1 MAITVPYELPG
12 IERAKLELAGIR
24 AEYTANQKAVIDL
37 ASKTEAGKKAFDE
50 LVESFAKGTTSAK
63 EVREALDQI
72 AKQAPKT
79 AAELAKEAKA
89 AEEAA
94 KKQQEAAK
102 KQQDAFERL
111 EEKRRI
117 HTNGLRDTS
126 LASGRVNEAMAS
138 GGARVIGLGQAFGV
152 AAVGVAAATA
162 GLVKFGEAAAVGE
175 RQAAALR
182 ELGSTYNLVSEATN
196 DTLTATDV
204 LAARQT
210 FLNSRLRISGEELA
224 VVARYARD
232 HKQATM
238 TDAEAVERFSEALR
252 GGEQDAL
259 QEWGVAVQSG
269 ATRAQTFERALAM
282 MRREQE
288 HTAPA
293 SRTLAEDTDRLK
305 SALEEGGGA
314 LARMFSE
321 GLGVQSIISDLATGV
336 RGLAQDLNEL
346 LDIEERAPREAAAW
360 ERRRRSMDD
369 YTAALRSARQEAE
382 RAGLTPDAARR
393 ALPGVNPNQL
403 TDDQR
408 EAATR
413 RMQALVTNVAARR
426 GPAATSDTIAAGAHD
441 AMAFGAGRT
450 SFNISTDDAS
460 LDAMA
465 AGLQAARST
474 RRGGDVRAAQD
485 RAELQSGLGSLGR
498 ELETQIAANLA
509 AQRAAGRTPP
519 RDGAAQGAAQSQLDQ
534 QAIQALQRRITLA
547 RQGYQ
552 DERDNLTSI
561 TALREREVELQVS
574 LGRGEAETFELER
587 YQRLQRQED
596 LRTLDNTLERE
607 RQGLQTLREGLET
620 QREHAS
626 SLAVRNALTD
636 QIHTLHEDEVRL
648 SREIAANQSEI
659 TRSTVEQARAERDRA
674 SAFQREQEQKDRSRE
689 DTSDTGRFFARQRE
703 TALDR
708 ERREQEHRLDQ
719 RESFLDRWRRLNDEE
734 IVVNDV
740 LADSLKTTFST
751 ITSSLFDHLEGLA
764 SGKEKAAQFWR
775 GLSGDVLAALGKEA
789 FGKAAFYGAEAL
801 GFLVT
806 GNFASAATA
815 GAASLAFGAAGGLL
829 TYGASELGAGGGGAS
844 QAPAPTSGGGS
855 SGPRERP
862 LQREQDAR
870 GTGGGNTN
878 ININLG
884 GGVILGT
891 APQLA
896 QEITGLL
903 NDPRNGATL
912 NPRRIG

>member
-1 MAITVPYELPG
+1 MAIEIPYELPG

-24 AEYTANQKAVIDL
+24 EEYTKQQRAVFDL
-37 ASKTEAGKKAFDE
+37 AAKTEQGKRAFDE
-50 LVESFAKGTTSAK
+50 LTTAFAKGTVSAK
-63 EVREALDQI
+63 EVRESLAAL
-72 AKQAPKT
+72 AAQAPRT
-79 AAELAKEAKA
+79 AAEIAKEAKE
-89 AEEAA
+89 AEAAA
-94 KKQQEAAK
+94 KKQQE
-102 KQQDAFERL
+102 AFERL
-111 EEKRRI
+111 EEKRR
-117 HTNGLRDTS
+117 HLTNGFRDTS

-182 ELGSTYNLVSEATN
+182 ELGSTYSLVSEATN

-224 VVARYARD
+224 TVARYARD

-450 SFNISTDDAS
+450 SFNISTDEAS

-534 QAIQALQRRITLA
+534 QAIQAMQRRITLA

-574 LGRGEAETFELER
+574 LGRGEAETFDLEN
-587 YQRLQRQED
+587 YQRLQRRED
-596 LRTLDNTLERE
+596 LRTLDDTLERQ
-607 RQGLQTLREGLET
+607 RRGLQTLREELEA
-620 QREHAS
+620 QRGHTS
-626 SLAVRNALTD
+626 SLAQRNALAD

-659 TRSTVEQARAERDRA
+659 TRSTVEQARAARDRA
-674 SAFQREQEQKDRSRE
+674 AAFQREQEQKDRGRE
-689 DTSDTGRFFARQRE
+689 DTSDTGRYFARQRE
-703 TALDR
+703 TAFDR

-734 IVVNDV
+734 IVANDV
-740 LADSLKTTFST
+740 AAGALKNTFET
-751 ITSSLFDHLEGLA
+751 VTSSFTDHLQGLLA
-764 SGKEKAAQFWR
+764 GKETAANFWKS
-775 GLSGDVLAALGKEA
+775 LAADTMAALGKEA
-789 FGKAAFYGAEAL
+789 FGKSAFYAAEAL

-806 GNFASAATA
+806 GNLPSAATA
-815 GAASLAFGAAGGLL
+815 GAASVAYGVAGAAL
-829 TYGASELGAGGGGAS
+829 TYGASEMGAFDTGKKTETGSGGGG
-844 QAPAPTSGGGS
+844 GGS
-855 SGPRERP
+855 GGPRERP

-870 GTGGGNTN
+870 GGSGGNVYNFTF
-878 ININLG
+878 G
-884 GGVILGT
+884 GGVILGQ
-891 APQLA
+891 PREIA
-896 QEITGLL
+896 QEVAGLL
-903 NDPRNGATL
+903 NDPSHGVVINA
-912 NPRRIG
+912 RRVR